1 MHVHAQPRCTSWII
15 MDSALRMRS
24 GEQDRASFEADRPT
38 RLEDINVRQITHGL
52 IAQPEFELNI

>member
-1 MHVHAQPRCTSWII
+1 LV
-15 MDSALRMRS
+15 DGALRTRS

-38 RLEDINVRQITHGL
+38 RLEDINVSQITHGL